1 MLVRRK
7 VSGRLGFKKR
17 VRIEFA
23 AQTSIHEQTHM
34 GKPKVKIKV
43 SIKAL
48 DGEDVHKAEEINV
61 HSSVYDEMHVGK
73 PKVKIK
79 TKANECVQGDEIS
92 IDAHSCTSGKVHIGG
107 KPKVKIKQVR
117 GLWMGKPKVKMKEL

>member
-1 MLVRRK
+1 
-7 VSGRLGFKKR
+7 
-17 VRIEFA
+17 
-23 AQTSIHEQTHM
+23 M

-43 SIKAL
+43 NIKAL
-48 DGEDVHKAEEINV
+48 DGEEVQKAEERDV

-79 TKANECVQGDEIS
+79 TKTNECVQGGEIS

-107 KPKVKIKQVR
+107 KPKVNIKQVR
-117 GLWMGKPKVKMKEL
+117 GLWMGKPKVKMKEM